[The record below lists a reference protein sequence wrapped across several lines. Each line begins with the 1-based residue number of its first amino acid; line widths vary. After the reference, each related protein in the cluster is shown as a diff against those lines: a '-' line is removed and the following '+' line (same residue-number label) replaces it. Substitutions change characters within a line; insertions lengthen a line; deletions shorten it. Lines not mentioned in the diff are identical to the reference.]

1 MRLQVIQDGKGNKTG
16 IFIPIED
23 WSLIKNIYPDI
34 ENVNN
39 ELEQWEKD
47 LIDSRLDAISK
58 NPEKLKTGNNLILAL
73 KSKM

>member
-34 ENVNN
+34 EYVNN